1 MVGMVVMKKDTI
13 PSALIAYGCYQ
24 MLFSPIRK
32 YLANLV
38 PPSSDCSICV
48 SIRYPLSFRSEIR
61 AANLVHPN
69 LCIAS
74 HDVIPPFACLR
85 YPSILSQWLDM
96 MISLIVKAKIETPI
110 GFAMSPLA
118 GCKCSA
124 SPIIP
129 W

>member
-1 MVGMVVMKKDTI
+1 MVGVVIMKSGTT
-13 PSALIAYGCYQ
+13 PSALIAYGYSQ
-24 MLFSPIRK
+24 MLDSPIRK

-48 SIRYPLSFRSEIR
+48 SIRYPLSLSSEIR

-74 HDVIPPFACLR
+74 HDVIPPLAYLR

-96 MISLIVKAKIETPI
+96 MISLIVKAKIETPV

-118 GCKCSA
+118 VCKCSA

-129 W
+129 R

>member
-1 MVGMVVMKKDTI
+1 MVGMVVMKSGTI
-13 PSALIAYGCYQ
+13 PPALIAYGYCQ
-24 MLFSPIRK
+24 MLDSPIRK

-38 PPSSDCSICV
+38 PPSFDCSICV

-74 HDVIPPFACLR
+74 HDVIPPLACLR

-96 MISLIVKAKIETPI
+96 MISLIVKAKIETPV
-110 GFAMSPLA
+110 GFAMSPFA
-118 GCKCSA
+118 GCKCST

>member
-1 MVGMVVMKKDTI
+1 MVGLVVMKSSTT
-13 PSALIAYGCYQ
+13 PSALIAYGCFQ
-24 MLFSPIRK
+24 MLVSPIRK

-85 YPSILSQWLDM
+85 YPSILSQWLDI

-118 GCKCSA
+118 GRKCSA
-124 SPIIP
+124 APIIP
-129 W
+129 R